1 MQRVAFHVFLLAH
14 WHHIFFQTGC
24 QASEFTLPGEYL
36 LGGLFPMHYPEKT
49 QVYTKE
55 PEALVCAREPL
66 YLQGY
71 QIFQVMRFAVE
82 QINNSTAILP
92 NVTLGYDIFD
102 HCSDAENFP
111 SLLQF
116 FSQNGSIKV
125 RTSYNMYQPKV
136 IGFTGPLSSTESMTA
151 APLFM
156 MDLIPMIGYAATS
169 NAFSDKW
176 KYPSFLRTVP
186 SNREQI
192 KLIIY
197 IIQHFGWNWVA
208 FIGSKD
214 EYSENALKL
223 FYSMIGKTNICLA
236 YQELLTDSSK
246 HNVTLYN
253 INRMNINVIIVFT
266 ENFIQSAIQF
276 KVQDKVWIASDAWS
290 MDPNLSKLK
299 GINKVGTIFGVT
311 TKMITIPGFSE
322 FVYKSQEQSDCAA
335 CDSNPD
341 LLDQAFCN
349 QDCENCTTL
358 HAANIINQSP
368 IYSFP
373 VYAAIYAMANALHNA
388 LSCSET
394 GCNKSQTIYPY
405 MILQEIKKLNFSLL
419 GQYVTF
425 DAENEP
431 PASFTILL
439 WRTDMKPV
447 VFQTIGTYETQP
459 VFNFTIYDE
468 QIMWHKNRTVPFAN
482 CSAEC
487 KPGFVRKQDGL
498 QRCCF
503 QCVECGINYYA
514 NQTVDL
520 YTCLKCQ
527 EDEWSTERSSACI
540 KRSVEYLHFNEPLS
554 IMIMVSATVFIL
566 LVITVSIL
574 FAYNYNTPV
583 VRSAGGSMCFLMLGS
598 LGLSS
603 LSVFF
608 YFGKP
613 QPVDCALRN
622 MLFIYFYTVC
632 LACLGVRSFQIVCIF
647 KMAAKFP
654 KVHTWWV
661 KHNGQWLVIIGIT
674 VVQTIICTVWMSV
687 DRPMPQKD
695 TESFRDKMLLNCD
708 RQTMSFMPIT
718 LSFTWFLSFL
728 CFCFSYMGTDLPKNY
743 NEAKAI
749 TFSLLLFY
757 VSWIVN
763 FTTFLMSK
771 DKYVQLVDAAAE
783 LFSAYGILFSYFLP
797 KSYIIVFEP
806 QKNTQEFFQ
815 SSIQSY
821 TQTISRM

>member
-55 PEALVCAREPL
+55 PEALVCPL

-156 MDLIPMIGYAATS
+156 MDLIPMVNVVIQSYYSTS

-405 MILQEIKKLNFSLL
+405 MVKMNSFAILK
-419 GQYVTF
+419 
-425 DAENEP
+425 
-431 PASFTILL
+431 
-439 WRTDMKPV
+439 
-447 VFQTIGTYETQP
+447 
-459 VFNFTIYDE
+459 
-468 QIMWHKNRTVPFAN
+468 VPFAN